1 MKIINNTKTIS
12 SNYTLLNILKPG
24 IKKIIFFLLCAMT
37 ATSLHAQQPVQITI
51 TDRPHEKISKYIYGH
66 FAEHLGRCIYDGF
79 WVDDSLNVP
88 KKGRIRLDVVEA
100 LKKINIPDL
109 RWPGGCFA
117 DQYHWSDGIGER
129 SKRPQRVNTTWGMV
143 TEDNSFGTDEFLEL
157 CKLLR
162 CEPYIAGNVGTGTP
176 QEMENWLEYLNFN
189 GKSTLADLRRKNGH
203 DAPYNVSFW
212 GVGNESWGCGGNMTP
227 EFYAN
232 QYKRYAEFCKN
243 YPGTSLKKIASGAN
257 SADYHWTDVCM
268 KNIPLGDMWGLS
280 MHYYTVVN
288 NWQHKGSATS
298 FDESEYFKGLKNC
311 LQIED
316 LINRHSAI
324 MDKYDPQK
332 KVALAVDEWGIW
344 TDAEPGT
351 NPAFLYQQNSLR
363 DALIAASTLNIFNN
377 HCDRIRMANLAQT
390 VNVLQSLILTNKEK
404 MLLTPTYYVFDLYKI
419 HQDATLLPLQFT
431 SPQYTFGNES
441 IPAINASASKDS
453 TGAIHITLVNLD
465 AGKKITVNTAI
476 QGLSLK
482 KSSGEI
488 LTSQKFNDINTFDEP
503 YKVKNEIFSDF
514 NNNGKTLSVNLPP
527 MSVVLITLK

>member
-1 MKIINNTKTIS
+1 MTIKS
-12 SNYTLLNILKPG
+12 SFSPLLASRLPL
-24 IKKIIFFLLCAMT
+24 IKKFTLVILCAMI
-37 ATSLHAQQPVQITI
+37 TSTIQAQQTMQITI
-51 TDRPHEKISKYIYGH
+51 SDTSHETISKYIYGQ
-66 FAEHLGRCIYDGF
+66 FAEHLGHCIYDGF

-88 KKGRIRLDVVEA
+88 KKDRIRLDVTEA
-100 LKKINIPDL
+100 LKKIHIPDL

-117 DQYHWSDGIGER
+117 DQYHWSDGIGAR
-129 SKRPQRVNTTWGMV
+129 SKRPQRVNTMWGMV

-157 CKLLR
+157 CKLIG

-176 QEMENWLEYLNFN
+176 QEMENWIEYLNFN

-203 DAPYNVSFW
+203 DAPYNVSLW

-257 SADYHWTDVCM
+257 SEDYHWTDVCM
-268 KNIPLGDMWGLS
+268 KDIPLRDMWGIS

-288 NWQHKGSATS
+288 NWEHKGSATS

-311 LQIED
+311 LHIED
-316 LINRHSAI
+316 LINKHSAI

-404 MLLTPTYYVFDLYKI
+404 MLRTPTYYVFDLYKI

-431 SPQYTFGNES
+431 SPEYVFGNES

-465 AGKKITVNTAI
+465 PKKKITVNAALP
-476 QGLSLK
+476 GSSLK
-482 KSSGEI
+482 KNSGEI
-488 LTSQKFNDINTFDEP
+488 LTSQKFNDINTFEQP
-503 YKVKNEIFSDF
+503 YKVKSATFSDF
-514 NNNGKTLSVNLPP
+514 KNNGKMLSVNLPP
-527 MSVVLITLK
+527 MSVVLITLQ